1 MNLATLATAVV
12 LAASVSG
19 GIADETRPVVAI
31 AEVRISTAAAQLHFS
46 EDAVRDALTTALHGK
61 KTFAVWDWNRLSA
74 VVLRRSLE
82 DSDLANDNAQ
92 GDGNDATTPVE
103 DMLFND
109 YFLLCTVSHYS
120 ERIDYKSGVVR
131 ASKTQAAE
139 IELHLILKDA
149 MTNEVVATAAGE
161 ATTSRRV
168 TRNLGFGVGGGA
180 ASTLSKEALNEALDK
195 ALDELIS
202 QMPGESAPVAGSAGE
217 NKA

>member
-1 MNLATLATAVV
+1 MKLAALATAIAIAVTV
-12 LAASVSG
+12 CGHSG
-19 GIADETRPVVAI
+19 EDRPVVAI
-31 AEVRISTAAAQLHFS
+31 AEVRVSTAAAQLHFS

-82 DSDLANDNAQ
+82 DSDLASA
-92 GDGNDATTPVE
+92 APAEAAPAE

-120 ERIDYKSGVVR
+120 ERIDYKPGVVR
-131 ASKTQAAE
+131 SSKSQEAE

-149 MTNEVVATAAGE
+149 MTNEVVVSVAAE
-161 ATTSRRV
+161 SSTSRKV

-180 ASTLSKEALNEALDK
+180 ASTLSKETLNDALDQALNE
-195 ALDELIS
+195 LIQ
-202 QMPGESAPVAGSAGE
+202 QMADGSEPVAVPGGE
-217 NKA
+217 QEA

>member
-1 MNLATLATAVV
+1 M
-12 LAASVSG
+12 
-19 GIADETRPVVAI
+19 
-31 AEVRISTAAAQLHFS
+31 
-46 EDAVRDALTTALHGK
+46 RDALTTALHGK

-82 DSDLANDNAQ
+82 DSDLANGNAQ
-92 GDGNDATTPVE
+92 GDADDAATPVE

-149 MTNEVVATAAGE
+149 MTNEVVASAAGE
-161 ATTSRRV
+161 AATSRKV

-180 ASTLSKEALNEALDK
+180 ASTLSKEALNKALDK
-195 ALDELIS
+195 ALDELIAEIPRKPAPDAGRS
-202 QMPGESAPVAGSAGE
+202 AESAEKEA
-217 NKA
+217 

>member
-1 MNLATLATAVV
+1 MNLILATAAV
-12 LAASVSG
+12 LAASGSG
-19 GIADETRPVVAI
+19 AITDGDRPVVAI
-31 AEVRISTAAAQLHFS
+31 AEVRVSTAAAQLHFS

-82 DSDLANDNAQ
+82 DSDLANGNSE
-92 GDGNDATTPVE
+92 GDADDGATPVE

-120 ERIDYKSGVVR
+120 ERIDYKPGVVR
-131 ASKTQAAE
+131 ASKSQTAE

-149 MTNEVVATAAGE
+149 MTNEVVASTTGE
-161 ATTSRRV
+161 ASTSRKV

-180 ASTLSKEALNEALDK
+180 ASTLSKEALNKALDQ
-195 ALDELIS
+195 ALDELIG
-202 QMPGESAPVAGSAGE
+202 QMPSKSGPVAGRSAE
-217 NKA
+217 EEA

>member
-1 MNLATLATAVV
+1 MNLAALATAAA
-12 LAASVSG
+12 LAAGASAA
-19 GIADETRPVVAI
+19 IAAEDRPVVAI
-31 AEVRISTAAAQLHFS
+31 AEVRVSTAAAQLHFS

-61 KTFAVWDWNRLSA
+61 NTFAVWDWNRLSA

-82 DSDLANDNAQ
+82 DSDLASAD
-92 GDGNDATTPVE
+92 DDAPPAE

-131 ASKTQAAE
+131 ASKSQAAE

-149 MTNEVVATAAGE
+149 MTNEVVASAAGE
-161 ATTSRRV
+161 ATRTMKI

-180 ASTLSKEALNEALDK
+180 STLSKDALNEALDQ
-195 ALDELIS
+195 ALDALIL
-202 QMPGESAPVAGSAGE
+202 QMPGASAPVASRGE
-217 NKA
+217 